1 MSPIHDQSYRRYQ
14 GTRHA
19 VGGAWTVIAW
29 SGIRAMLA
37 KRAYVFLLIFSWVPF
52 IVNAVRIYIAIN
64 FPTVGNSFL
73 GVNPQMFRSFLD
85 SQGVFVFFM
94 TIWAG
99 AGLIANDRRA
109 NALQIYLSKPLL
121 RSEYVGGK
129 LAVLLVFLLT
139 VTLVPGLLL
148 LLLQV
153 AFSGSFDFLGKNLY
167 LIPSIILG
175 SLVQVIVASTT
186 MLALSSL
193 SKSSRYAALLYTG
206 AIFFTDAVFN
216 ALRLI
221 NGSTRMAW
229 VSITANMAQLTD
241 VIFRQPGRYETP
253 WLVSLLVLVALVVL
267 SISVLER
274 RVRGVE
280 VVS

>member
-1 MSPIHDQSYRRYQ
+1 M
-14 GTRHA
+14 
-19 VGGAWTVIAW
+19 

-37 KRAYVFLLIFSWVPF
+37 KRAYLGLVIFSWVPF
-52 IVNAVRIYIAIN
+52 IVNAVRIYIATN
-64 FPTVGNSFL
+64 FPQAGSFL
-73 GVNPQMFRSFLD
+73 GINPQMFRSFLD
-85 SQGVFVFFM
+85 SQSVFVFFM

-109 NALQIYLSKPLL
+109 NALQIYLSKPLE
-121 RSEYVGGK
+121 RSEYIGGK
-129 LAVLLVFLLT
+129 LAVLVVFLLN

-148 LLLQV
+148 ILLQI
-153 AFSGSFDFLGKNLY
+153 AFSGSFDFIGKNLY
-167 LIPSIILG
+167 LVPSVILG

-216 ALRLI
+216 AMRII

-229 VSITANMAQLTD
+229 ISISANMSQVTD
-241 VIFRQPGRYETP
+241 AIFRQPLKYETP
-253 WLVSLLVLVALVVL
+253 WIVSLLVLLALVAV

>member
-14 GTRHA
+14 GTRQPVGHA
-19 VGGAWTVIAW
+19 WSVIAW

-37 KRAYVFLLIFSWVPF
+37 KKAYLFLMIVSFVPF
-52 IVNAVRIYIAIN
+52 VVNAVRIYFTTN
-64 FPTVGNSFL
+64 FPQTGSFFQ
-73 GVNPQMFRSFLD
+73 VTPSTYRSFLD
-85 SQGVFVFFM
+85 SQGIFVFFM

-121 RSEYVGGK
+121 RTEYIVGK
-129 LAVLLVFLLT
+129 WSVLLAFLLT

-148 LLLQV
+148 VLLHV
-153 AFSGSFDFLGKNLY
+153 MFAGSFDFVLQNKTI
-167 LIPSIILG
+167 IPSIVLG
-175 SLVQVIVASTT
+175 SMLTVIVSSIT

-206 AIFFTDAVFN
+206 AVFFTDALFG
-216 ALRLI
+216 ALRLLTG
-221 NGSTRMAW
+221 NTRASW
-229 VSITANMAQLTD
+229 VSISANLTQVSD
-241 VIFRQPGRYETP
+241 VIFRQTPRYDTP
-253 WLVSLLVLVALVVL
+253 WIVSLMVLLALVALSV
-267 SISVLER
+267 SVLER

>member
-14 GTRHA
+14 GSRD
-19 VGGAWTVIAW
+19 GAGRAWSVIAW
-29 SGIRAMLA
+29 SGIRAMLS
-37 KRAYVFLLIFSWVPF
+37 KRAYIGLVIFSWVPF
-52 IVNAVRIYIAIN
+52 IVNAVRIYAATN
-64 FPTVGNSFL
+64 FQQAASIF
-73 GVNPQMFRSFLD
+73 GVNPAMFRSFLEQ
-85 SQGVFVFFM
+85 QGVFVFFM

-109 NALQIYLSKPLL
+109 NALQIYLSKPLM
-121 RSEYVGGK
+121 RTEYIVGK
-129 LAVLLVFLLT
+129 LTVLLVFLLN

-148 LLLQV
+148 LFLQV
-153 AFSGSFDFLGKNLY
+153 VFSGSFDFLRANLH
-167 LIPSIILG
+167 LIPSIVLG

-206 AIFFTDAVFN
+206 AIFFTDALFN
-216 ALRLI
+216 AMRII

-229 VSITANMAQLTD
+229 ISITANMGQVTD
-241 VIFRQPGRYETP
+241 VIFRQTPKYETP
-253 WLVSLLVLVALVVL
+253 WIVSLLVLLALVAL

>member
-1 MSPIHDQSYRRYQ
+1 MSPIHDQTYRRYQ
-14 GTRHA
+14 GTRRPVGHA
-19 VGGAWTVIAW
+19 WSVIAW

-37 KRAYVFLLIFSWVPF
+37 KKAYLFLMIVSFVPF
-52 IVNAVRIYIAIN
+52 VVNAVRIYFTAN
-64 FPTVGNSFL
+64 YPQAGSFFQ
-73 GVNPQMFRSFLD
+73 VTPSTYRNFLD
-85 SQGVFVFFM
+85 SQGIFVFFM

-121 RSEYVGGK
+121 RTEYIVGK
-129 LAVLLVFLLT
+129 WTVLLSFLLT
-139 VTLVPGLLL
+139 VTMVPGLLL
-148 LLLQV
+148 LLLHV
-153 AFSGSFDFLGKNLY
+153 MFTGSFDFILHNKHI
-167 LIPSIILG
+167 IPSVILG
-175 SLVQVIVASTT
+175 SMLTVVVSSIT

-206 AIFFTDAVFN
+206 AVFFTDALFG
-216 ALRLI
+216 ALRLLTG
-221 NGSTRMAW
+221 NTRASW
-229 VSITANMAQLTD
+229 VSITANMTQVSD
-241 VIFRQPGRYETP
+241 VIFRQTPRYDTP
-253 WLVSLLVLVALVVL
+253 WIVSLMVLLGLIAL

>member
-14 GTRHA
+14 GARNMS
-19 VGGAWTVIAW
+19 GSAWAVIAW

-37 KRAYVFLLIFSWVPF
+37 KRAYLGLVIFSWVPF
-52 IVNAVRIYIAIN
+52 IVNAVRIYVAANYPQAGAFFGISPN
-64 FPTVGNSFL
+64 TFRQFL
-73 GVNPQMFRSFLD
+73 E

-94 TIWAG
+94 TVWAG

-121 RSEYVGGK
+121 RSEYIGGK
-129 LAVLLVFLLT
+129 LAVLVAFLVN
-139 VTLVPGLLL
+139 VTLIPGLLL
-148 LLLQV
+148 LLLQI
-153 AFSGSFDFLGKNLY
+153 AFSGNFDFIRANAY
-167 LIPSIILG
+167 LVPAVILG

-206 AIFFTDAVFN
+206 AIFFTDAVFGAVRVITGN
-216 ALRLI
+216 
-221 NGSTRMAW
+221 TRMAW
-229 VSITANMAQLTD
+229 LSISANMGQVTD
-241 VIFRQPGRYETP
+241 VIFRQTPKYETP
-253 WLVSLLVLVALVVL
+253 WIVSLMVLLALVAL

>member
-14 GTRHA
+14 GTRNMA
-19 VGGAWTVIAW
+19 GRAWGVIAW

-37 KRAYVFLLIFSWVPF
+37 KRAYLGLVLFSWVPF
-52 IVNAVRIYIAIN
+52 IVNAVRIYVATN
-64 FPTVGNSFL
+64 FPQAGNFF
-73 GVNPQMFRSFLD
+73 GINPQMFRQFLE

-94 TIWAG
+94 TVWAG
-99 AGLIANDRRA
+99 SGLIANDRRV

-121 RSEYVGGK
+121 RSEYIGGK
-129 LAVLLVFLLT
+129 LAVLVVFLLN

-148 LLLQV
+148 ILLQI
-153 AFSGSFDFLGKNLY
+153 AFSGSFDFIGKNLY
-167 LIPSIILG
+167 LVPAIILG

-206 AIFFTDAVFN
+206 AIFFTDALFN

-229 VSITANMAQLTD
+229 VSITANMGQVTD
-241 VIFRQPGRYETP
+241 AIFRLTPKYETP
-253 WLVSLLVLVALVVL
+253 WIVSLLVLMALVAV

>member
-14 GTRHA
+14 GTKNP
-19 VGGAWTVIAW
+19 VGRAWSVIAW

-37 KRAYVFLLIFSWVPF
+37 KKAYLFLMIVSFVPF
-52 IVNAVRIYIAIN
+52 VVNAVRIYFTTN
-64 FPTVGNSFL
+64 FPQTGSFFQ
-73 GVNPQMFRSFLD
+73 VTPSTYRSFLD
-85 SQGVFVFFM
+85 SQGIFVFFM

-121 RSEYVGGK
+121 RTEYIAGK
-129 LAVLLVFLLT
+129 WAVLLAFLLS

-148 LLLQV
+148 ILLHV
-153 AFSGSFDFLGKNLY
+153 MFAGSFDFVLQNKHI
-167 LIPSIILG
+167 IPSVILG
-175 SLVQVIVASTT
+175 SMLTVVVSSIT

-206 AIFFTDAVFN
+206 AVFFTDALFG
-216 ALRLI
+216 ALRLLTG
-221 NGSTRMAW
+221 NTRASW
-229 VSITANMAQLTD
+229 VSISANLTQVSD
-241 VIFRQPGRYETP
+241 VIFRQPPRYDTP
-253 WLVSLLVLVALVVL
+253 WVVSFMVLLGLVVL

>member
-1 MSPIHDQSYRRYQ
+1 MSPIHDQTYRRYQ
-14 GTRHA
+14 GTRRP
-19 VGGAWTVIAW
+19 VGQAWSVIAW

-37 KRAYVFLLIFSWVPF
+37 KKAYLFLMIVSFVPF
-52 IVNAVRIYIAIN
+52 VVNAVRIYFTAN
-64 FPTVGNSFL
+64 YPQAGSFFQ
-73 GVNPQMFRSFLD
+73 VTPSTYRSFLD
-85 SQGVFVFFM
+85 SQSIFVFFM

-121 RSEYVGGK
+121 RTEYIVGK
-129 LAVLLVFLLT
+129 WAVLLSFLLT
-139 VTLVPGLLL
+139 VTMVPGLLL
-148 LLLQV
+148 LLLHV
-153 AFSGSFDFLGKNLY
+153 MFTGSFAFITQNKHI
-167 LIPSIILG
+167 IPSVIL
-175 SLVQVIVASTT
+175 SSMLTVIVSSIT

-206 AIFFTDAVFN
+206 AVFFTDALFG
-216 ALRLI
+216 ALRLLTG
-221 NGSTRMAW
+221 NTRASW
-229 VSITANMAQLTD
+229 VSISANMTQVSD
-241 VIFRQPGRYETP
+241 VIFRQTPRYDTP
-253 WLVSLLVLVALVVL
+253 WIVSLMVLLGLIAL

>member
-14 GTRHA
+14 GARHA
-19 VGGAWTVIAW
+19 VGGAWNVIAM
-29 SGIRAMLA
+29 SGIRSMLS
-37 KRAYVFLLIFSWVPF
+37 KRAYLGLVIFSWVPF
-52 IVNAVRIYIAIN
+52 IVNAVRIYAAVN
-64 FPTVGNSFL
+64 FTQAASFL
-73 GVNPQMFRSFLD
+73 GINPQMFRSFLD

-94 TIWAG
+94 TVWAG
-99 AGLIANDRRA
+99 AGLIANDRRS

-121 RSEYVGGK
+121 RSEYIGGK
-129 LAVLLVFLLT
+129 LAVLLVFLLN

-148 LLLQV
+148 LVLQIM
-153 AFSGSFDFLGKNLY
+153 FSGSLDFVRQNAFLV
-167 LIPSIILG
+167 PAIILG
-175 SLVQVIVASTT
+175 SLIQVIVASTT

-206 AIFFTDAVFN
+206 AIFFTDAIFGAMRV
-216 ALRLI
+216 I
-221 NGSTRMAW
+221 DGSTRMAW
-229 VSITANMAQLTD
+229 LSITANMSQVTD
-241 VIFRQPGRYETP
+241 VVFRQTPKYETP
-253 WLVSLLVLVALVVL
+253 WIVSLLVLLALVVL

>member
-14 GTRHA
+14 GARHA
-19 VGGAWTVIAW
+19 VGGAWGVIAW

-52 IVNAVRIYIAIN
+52 IVNAVRIYLATN
-64 FPTVGNSFL
+64 FPQAGSFL
-73 GVNPQMFRSFLD
+73 GVNPAMFRSFLD

-121 RSEYVGGK
+121 RAEYIGGK

-153 AFSGSFDFLGKNLY
+153 VFSGSFDFVGKNLH
-167 LIPSIILG
+167 LIPAIILG

-206 AIFFTDAVFN
+206 AIFFTSAVFD

-229 VSITANMAQLTD
+229 VSITANMAQVTD
-241 VIFRQPGRYETP
+241 VIFRQPARYETP

>member
-14 GTRHA
+14 GSRLP
-19 VGGAWTVIAW
+19 VGRAWSVIAS

-37 KRAYVFLLIFSWVPF
+37 KKAYLFLMIVSFVPF
-52 IVNAVRIYIAIN
+52 VVNAVRIYFSIN
-64 FPTVGNSFL
+64 FPQAGSFFAIST
-73 GVNPQMFRSFLD
+73 GTYRNFLD
-85 SQGVFVFFM
+85 SQGIFVFFM

-121 RSEYVGGK
+121 RTEYIVGK
-129 LAVLLVFLLT
+129 WSVLLAFLLT
-139 VTLVPGLLL
+139 VTMVPGLLL

-153 AFSGSFDFLGKNLY
+153 MFAGSMDFIMQNKH
-167 LIPSIILG
+167 IVPSVILG
-175 SLVQVIVASTT
+175 SMLTVVVSSIT

-206 AIFFTDAVFN
+206 AIFFTDALFG
-216 ALRLI
+216 ALRLLTG
-221 NGSTRMAW
+221 NTRASW
-229 VSITANMAQLTD
+229 VSITANMTQVSD
-241 VIFRQPGRYETP
+241 VIFRQPPRYDTP
-253 WLVSLLVLVALVVL
+253 WIVSLLVLLGLVVL
-267 SISVLER
+267 SVSVLER

-280 VVS
+280 VVK

>member
-14 GTRHA
+14 GSRNMA
-19 VGGAWTVIAW
+19 GRAWGVIAM

-37 KRAYVFLLIFSWVPF
+37 KRAYLGLVLFSWVPF
-52 IVNAVRIYIAIN
+52 IVNAVRIYVATN
-64 FPTVGNSFL
+64 FPQAGSFF

-85 SQGVFVFFM
+85 SQGTFVFFM
-94 TIWAG
+94 SVWAG
-99 AGLIANDRRA
+99 AGLIANDRRT

-121 RSEYVGGK
+121 RTEYIVGK
-129 LAVLLVFLLT
+129 LAVLVAFLLS

-148 LLLQV
+148 ILLQI
-153 AFSGSFDFLGKNLY
+153 AFSGSFDFIGKNLY
-167 LIPSIILG
+167 LIPAIVLG
-175 SLVQVIVASTT
+175 SLVQVIVSSTT

-193 SKSSRYAALLYTG
+193 SKSSRYAALLFTG
-206 AIFFTDAVFN
+206 AIFFTDALSG

-221 NGSTRMAW
+221 FGSTRMSW
-229 VSITANMAQLTD
+229 VSITANIGQVTD
-241 VIFRQPGRYETP
+241 VIFRQTPKYETP
-253 WLVSLLVLVALVVL
+253 WIVSLLVLLALVVV

>member
-14 GTRHA
+14 GTRQP
-19 VGGAWTVIAW
+19 VGRAWGVIAW

-37 KRAYVFLLIFSWVPF
+37 KKAYLFLMIVSFVPF
-52 IVNAVRIYIAIN
+52 VVNAVRIYFAIN
-64 FPTVGNSFL
+64 FPQAGAFFQVTPSTYRN
-73 GVNPQMFRSFLD
+73 FLD
-85 SQGVFVFFM
+85 SQGIFVFFM

-121 RSEYVGGK
+121 RSEYIAGK
-129 LAVLLVFLLT
+129 LSVLLAFLLT

-148 LLLQV
+148 ILLQV
-153 AFSGSFDFLGKNLY
+153 MFAGSFDFILQNKHI
-167 LIPSIILG
+167 IPSVILG
-175 SLVQVIVASTT
+175 SMLTVIVSSVT

-206 AIFFTDAVFN
+206 AVFFTDALFG
-216 ALRLI
+216 ALRLLTG
-221 NGSTRMAW
+221 NTRASW
-229 VSITANMAQLTD
+229 VSISANMTQVSD
-241 VIFRQPGRYETP
+241 VIFRQPPRYDTP
-253 WLVSLLVLVALVVL
+253 WMVSLLVLLALVAL

-280 VVS
+280 VVR

>member
-14 GTRHA
+14 GARNT
-19 VGGAWTVIAW
+19 VGRAWSVIAW
-29 SGIRAMLA
+29 AGIRAMLA
-37 KRAYVFLLIFSWVPF
+37 KRVYLGLVLLSWVPF
-52 IVNAVRIYIAIN
+52 IVNAVRIYVATN
-64 FPTVGNSFL
+64 FPQAGAFF
-73 GVNPQMFRSFLD
+73 GINPAMFRSFLD

-94 TIWAG
+94 TVWAG
-99 AGLIANDRRA
+99 AGLIANDRRV

-121 RSEYVGGK
+121 RSEYIGGK
-129 LAVLLVFLLT
+129 FAVLAAFLLN

-148 LLLQV
+148 ILLQI
-153 AFSGSFDFLGKNLY
+153 AFSGSFEFIGKNLY
-167 LIPSIILG
+167 LIPAIILG
-175 SLVQVIVASTT
+175 SLIQVIVASTT

-206 AIFFTDAVFN
+206 AIFFTDALFN
-216 ALRLI
+216 ALRVI

-229 VSITANMAQLTD
+229 LSITANMGQVTD
-241 VIFRQPGRYETP
+241 VIFRQTPKYETP
-253 WLVSLLVLVALVVL
+253 WIVSLMVLLALVAV

>member
-14 GTRHA
+14 GSRNA
-19 VGGAWTVIAW
+19 VGRAWSVIAW
-29 SGIRAMLA
+29 AGIRSMLA
-37 KRAYVFLLIFSWVPF
+37 KRVYLGLVVLSWVPF
-52 IVNAVRIYIAIN
+52 IVNAVRIYAATN
-64 FPTVGNSFL
+64 FPQAGAFF
-73 GVNPQMFRSFLD
+73 GVNPDMFRSFLD

-94 TIWAG
+94 TVWAG
-99 AGLIANDRRA
+99 AGLIANDRRV

-121 RSEYVGGK
+121 RSEYIGGK
-129 LAVLLVFLLT
+129 FAVLAAFLLN

-148 LLLQV
+148 ILLQI
-153 AFSGSFDFLGKNLY
+153 AFSGSFDFIGKNAY
-167 LIPSIILG
+167 LIPAVILG
-175 SLVQVIVASTT
+175 SLVQVIMASTT

-206 AIFFTDAVFN
+206 AIFFTDALFN

-221 NGSTRMAW
+221 SGSTRMSW
-229 VSITANMAQLTD
+229 LSITANMAQVTD
-241 VIFRQPGRYETP
+241 VIFRKTPKYETP
-253 WLVSLLVLVALVVL
+253 WIVSLMVLLALIAV

>member
-14 GTRHA
+14 GTRKP
-19 VGGAWTVIAW
+19 VGQAWSVIA
-29 SGIRAMLA
+29 SAGIRAMLS
-37 KRAYVFLLIFSWVPF
+37 KKAYIFLMIVSFVPF
-52 IVNAVRIYIAIN
+52 VVNAVRIYVTTN
-64 FPTVGNSFL
+64 YPQVGSFFQ
-73 GVNPQMFRSFLD
+73 VTPATYRNFLD

-99 AGLIANDRRA
+99 AGLIANDRRS

-121 RSEYVGGK
+121 RTEYIVGK
-129 LAVLLVFLLT
+129 WTVLLAFLLS
-139 VTLVPGLLL
+139 VTMLPGLLL
-148 LLLQV
+148 VLLHV
-153 AFSGSFDFLGKNLY
+153 MFAGSFDFISQNKHI
-167 LIPSIILG
+167 IPSVILG
-175 SLVQVIVASTT
+175 SMLTVVVSSIT

-206 AIFFTDAVFN
+206 AVFFTDALFG
-216 ALRLI
+216 ALRLLTG
-221 NGSTRMAW
+221 NTRASW
-229 VSITANMAQLTD
+229 VSIGANMTQVSD
-241 VIFRQPGRYETP
+241 VIFRQTPRYDTP
-253 WLVSLLVLVALVVL
+253 WVVSFMVLLGLVVL

>member
-1 MSPIHDQSYRRYQ
+1 MSPIHDQTYRRYQ
-14 GTRHA
+14 GTRQPVGHA
-19 VGGAWTVIAW
+19 WSVIAW

-37 KRAYVFLLIFSWVPF
+37 KKAYLFLMIVSFVPF
-52 IVNAVRIYIAIN
+52 VVNAVRIYFTAN
-64 FPTVGNSFL
+64 YPQAGSFFQ
-73 GVNPQMFRSFLD
+73 VTPSTYRSFLD
-85 SQGVFVFFM
+85 SQSIFVFFM

-121 RSEYVGGK
+121 RTEYIVGK
-129 LAVLLVFLLT
+129 WAVLLAFLLT
-139 VTLVPGLLL
+139 VTMVPGLLL
-148 LLLQV
+148 LLLHV
-153 AFSGSFDFLGKNLY
+153 MFTGSFEFILHNKHI
-167 LIPSIILG
+167 IPSVILG
-175 SLVQVIVASTT
+175 SMMTVVVSSIT

-206 AIFFTDAVFN
+206 AVFFTDALFG
-216 ALRLI
+216 ALRLLTG
-221 NGSTRMAW
+221 NTRSSW
-229 VSITANMAQLTD
+229 VSISANMTQVSD
-241 VIFRQPGRYETP
+241 VIFRQTPRYDTP
-253 WLVSLLVLVALVVL
+253 WLVSLMVLLALVAL

>member
-1 MSPIHDQSYRRYQ
+1 MSPIHDQTYRRYQ
-14 GTRHA
+14 GTRQP
-19 VGGAWTVIAW
+19 VGRAWSVIAW

-37 KRAYVFLLIFSWVPF
+37 KKAYLFLMIISFVPF
-52 IVNAVRIYIAIN
+52 VVNAVRIYFATN
-64 FPTVGNSFL
+64 FPQAGSFF
-73 GVNPQMFRSFLD
+73 QITTSTYRSFLD
-85 SQGVFVFFM
+85 SQGIFVFFM

-121 RSEYVGGK
+121 RTEYIVGK
-129 LAVLLVFLLT
+129 WSVLLAFLLT

-148 LLLQV
+148 ILLHV
-153 AFSGSFDFLGKNLY
+153 MFAGSFQFVLQNKHI
-167 LIPSIILG
+167 IPSVILG
-175 SLVQVIVASTT
+175 SMLTVVVSSIT

-206 AIFFTDAVFN
+206 AVFFTDALFA
-216 ALRLI
+216 ALRLLTG
-221 NGSTRMAW
+221 NTRASW
-229 VSITANMAQLTD
+229 VSIGANLTQVSD
-241 VIFRQPGRYETP
+241 VIFRQTPRYDTP
-253 WLVSLLVLVALVVL
+253 WIVSLMVLLALVAL

>member
-14 GTRHA
+14 GTKKP
-19 VGGAWTVIAW
+19 VGQAWSVIAW
-29 SGIRAMLA
+29 AGIRAMLS
-37 KRAYVFLLIFSWVPF
+37 KKAYIFLMIVSFVPF
-52 IVNAVRIYIAIN
+52 VVNAVRIYFTTN
-64 FPTVGNSFL
+64 YPQVGSFFQ
-73 GVNPQMFRSFLD
+73 VTPSTYRSFLD

-121 RSEYVGGK
+121 RTEYIVGK
-129 LAVLLVFLLT
+129 WAVLLAFLLS
-139 VTLVPGLLL
+139 VTMLPGLLL
-148 LLLQV
+148 VLLHV
-153 AFSGSFDFLGKNLY
+153 MFAGSFDFIIQNKHI
-167 LIPSIILG
+167 IPSVILG
-175 SLVQVIVASTT
+175 SMLTVIVSSIT

-206 AIFFTDAVFN
+206 AVFFTDALFG
-216 ALRLI
+216 ALRLLTG
-221 NGSTRMAW
+221 NTRSSW
-229 VSITANMAQLTD
+229 VSIGANMTQVSD
-241 VIFRQPGRYETP
+241 VIFRQPPRYDTP
-253 WLVSLLVLVALVVL
+253 WVVSFMVLLGLVVL

>member
-1 MSPIHDQSYRRYQ
+1 MSQIHDQTYRRYQ
-14 GTRHA
+14 GTRRP
-19 VGGAWTVIAW
+19 VGQAWSVIAW

-37 KRAYVFLLIFSWVPF
+37 KKAYLFLMIVSFVPF
-52 IVNAVRIYIAIN
+52 VVNAVRIYFTAN
-64 FPTVGNSFL
+64 YPQAGSFFQ
-73 GVNPQMFRSFLD
+73 VTPSTYRSFLD
-85 SQGVFVFFM
+85 SQSIFVFFM

-121 RSEYVGGK
+121 RTEYIVGK
-129 LAVLLVFLLT
+129 WAVLLSFLLT
-139 VTLVPGLLL
+139 VTMVPGLLL
-148 LLLQV
+148 LLLHV
-153 AFSGSFDFLGKNLY
+153 MFTGSFAFITANKHI
-167 LIPSIILG
+167 IPSVIL
-175 SLVQVIVASTT
+175 SSMLTVIVSSIT

-206 AIFFTDAVFN
+206 AVFFTDALFG
-216 ALRLI
+216 ALRLLTG
-221 NGSTRMAW
+221 NTRASW
-229 VSITANMAQLTD
+229 VSISANMTQVSD
-241 VIFRQPGRYETP
+241 VIFRQTPRYDTP
-253 WLVSLLVLVALVVL
+253 WIVSLMVLLGLIAL